1 MIYLDNAATTWP
13 KPSSVLKEMNRCLKH
28 YAANPGRGG
37 YDMVSRAGEA
47 VYKCR
52 CAVCDLVG
60 LDNPE
65 NVIFTSNATHA
76 LNIAIK
82 GTVRSGGHVIITSV
96 EHNSVLRPVHS
107 LGASYDIARADIF
120 GYVSADE
127 VERLIRDNTC
137 LIVCTLASNVC
148 GSVQPFEKIA
158 AIAKK
163 HSIPFLLDASQGL
176 GAVNVDMN
184 KMNIDM
190 LAAPGHKGLYGPTGT
205 GILCLGGEY
214 IPLPLTEG
222 GTGSNS
228 KEPFQP
234 IELPDRLESGTLNV
248 VGIAGLMS
256 GVNFVLKTGADGIAH
271 KENRLADMLAADLL
285 SIHGVRLAGYK
296 AAGSR
301 IGVLSAV
308 IDGMDCVDAASR
320 LNSDYH
326 IAVRS
331 GYHCSYIAHE
341 TIGTAATGTIRFSFG
356 AFNTIDEVKRTAF
369 AVSRIAKR
377 LYFLG

>member
-13 KPSSVLKEMNRCLKH
+13 KPASVLKEMNRCSKH

-37 YDMVSRAGEA
+37 YDMASRAGEA

-190 LAAPGHKGLYGPTGT
+190 LASTALRVRASCALAVS
-205 GILCLGGEY
+205 IFLCRSPRAERGA
-214 IPLPLTEG
+214 IP
-222 GTGSNS
+222 
-228 KEPFQP
+228 K
-234 IELPDRLESGTLNV
+234 
-248 VGIAGLMS
+248 
-256 GVNFVLKTGADGIAH
+256 
-271 KENRLADMLAADLL
+271 
-285 SIHGVRLAGYK
+285 
-296 AAGSR
+296 SR
-301 IGVLSAV
+301 S
-308 IDGMDCVDAASR
+308 SR
-320 LNSDYH
+320 LNCPTGWR
-326 IAVRS
+326 AERS
-331 GYHCSYIAHE
+331 MSLA
-341 TIGTAATGTIRFSFG
+341 
-356 AFNTIDEVKRTAF
+356 
-369 AVSRIAKR
+369 
-377 LYFLG
+377 